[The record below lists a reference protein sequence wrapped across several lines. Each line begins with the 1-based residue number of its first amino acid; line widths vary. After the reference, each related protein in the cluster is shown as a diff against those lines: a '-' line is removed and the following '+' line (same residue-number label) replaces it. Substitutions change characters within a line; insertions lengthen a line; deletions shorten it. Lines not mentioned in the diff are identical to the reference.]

1 MGIILYSRRGVD
13 RIFNSDKDYKAFWRS
28 QKISELTPIRYVP
41 VSLSL
46 RTDLDEIVDEPLINS
61 VDRLN
66 RLNIDTLSS
75 QVRKETKKGTFAF
88 IKIDGRALSEDN
100 RKWLETLRKNFPKK
114 VTLNKKRNETGKL
127 SSVVLHM
134 PVNNDTTFG
143 EVEDYFME
151 MISPLKIQDVP
162 EEDVDMPFDEIRA
175 EVSNVWRRKQEDISE
190 DSNVVS
196 IMQFYKVDGKWY
208 RNRDVY
214 LRHKNY
220 LDSLERQQDTQI
232 RQEVES

>member
-1 MGIILYSRRGVD
+1 
-13 RIFNSDKDYKAFWRS
+13 
-28 QKISELTPIRYVP
+28 
-41 VSLSL
+41 
-46 RTDLDEIVDEPLINS
+46 
-61 VDRLN
+61 
-66 RLNIDTLSS
+66 
-75 QVRKETKKGTFAF
+75 
-88 IKIDGRALSEDN
+88 
-100 RKWLETLRKNFPKK
+100 
-114 VTLNKKRNETGKL
+114 
-127 SSVVLHM
+127 M

-175 EVSNVWRRKQEDISE
+175 EVSNVWHRKQEDISE

-214 LRHKNY
+214 LRHKKY